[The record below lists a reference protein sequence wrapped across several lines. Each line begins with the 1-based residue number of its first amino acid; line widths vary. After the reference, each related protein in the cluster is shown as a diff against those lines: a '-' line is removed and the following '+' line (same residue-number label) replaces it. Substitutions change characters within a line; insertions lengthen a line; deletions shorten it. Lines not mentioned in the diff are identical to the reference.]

1 MNRALS
7 ALVASAVCLV
17 ACAAEPPSPPAD
29 AIGGLRVLVQLA
41 PDAATGSA
49 PDERPA
55 AVERRAGAS
64 AGVPVRYLAAS
75 GAQWHALLLLC
86 SPTECDAA
94 LQRLAADRT
103 GFLVVQRDEL
113 RRR

>member
-1 MNRALS
+1 MHRVLS
-7 ALVASAVCLV
+7 LLVASAICLA
-17 ACAAEPPSPPAD
+17 ACAAEPPVTPDP
-29 AIGGLRVLVQLA
+29 GGLRVLVQLA
-41 PDAATGSA
+41 PDSA
-49 PDERPA
+49 IGGLPDERPA
-55 AVERRAGAS
+55 SIEGRAAQS
-64 AGVPVRYLAAS
+64 AGVSVRYLAAS
-75 GAQWHALLLLC
+75 GARWHALMLLC